1 MEDKHSDT
9 KGQAFARPNRF
20 KTFYTGIRFRLMA
33 WFSLVL
39 ALVLIGFSAFVY
51 TRQSQDLRNV
61 AVNSLA
67 LKTRQLEDLF
77 RFERLQS
84 LQDIRQLI
92 PTLVSGGVS
101 LIQEDEVLVL
111 SDPVANWVAKLGP
124 VNDVDITRMVA
135 TARQVVT
142 GGEPENYNFG
152 IVSTVNNQN
161 QDYQFLI
168 TPILAPGGLVG
179 YMLLGR
185 PADPGG
191 SLPSLLATLGL
202 ASLAILAGSA
212 GIGFWLANQVLH
224 PVQMITRAAR
234 QISETDLSRRLNLK
248 SSDEMGELA
257 NTFDRMLG
265 RLQSAFERQRQ
276 FTADASHELRTPL
289 TIIGLETSRTLEAKR
304 PVSEY
309 ERTLRVIQTENEHM
323 THLVN
328 DLLTLSRLES
338 GQTQPHMED
347 VDLSDA
353 TLEVVERLA
362 PLATAKHIHLEAG
375 ELPEAPVK
383 GDRAYLV
390 QMISNLME
398 NAIKYVPDGMGQ
410 VKVETGCEDSRVW
423 VRVEDNG
430 PGISDEDLPH
440 LFERFYRADKARLRA
455 GGNDP
460 GGSGLGLAIV
470 QWIAHAHGGKVN
482 VTSRLG
488 EGSTFEVVL
497 PNRNGMN

>member
-1 MEDKHSDT
+1 MEEQT
-9 KGQAFARPNRF
+9 APRPNRF
-20 KTFYTGIRFRLMA
+20 KTFFSGIRFRLMA

-39 ALVLIGFSAFVY
+39 ALVLVGFSVFVY
-51 TRQSQDLRNV
+51 TRQSQDLHTT
-61 AVNSLA
+61 AVNRLVI
-67 LKTRQLEDLF
+67 KTHQLEDLF
-77 RFERLQS
+77 RFEGLQS
-84 LQDIRQLI
+84 LQDIRQLM

-111 SDPVANWVAKLGP
+111 SDPIANWVAKLGP
-124 VNDVDITRMVA
+124 VDNEDITRMVA

-142 GGEPENYNFG
+142 GEETESYDFG
-152 IVSTVNNQN
+152 IVSTATNQN

-168 TPILAPGGLVG
+168 TPILARGGLVG

-185 PADPGG
+185 PTDPGG
-191 SLPSLLATLGL
+191 TLPSLLATLGL

-212 GIGFWLANQVLH
+212 GIGYWLASQVLH
-224 PVQMITRAAR
+224 PVQVITRAAR

-248 SSDEMGELA
+248 SSDEMGEMA
-257 NTFDRMLG
+257 NTFDRMLA
-265 RLQSAFERQRQ
+265 RLQAAFERQRQ

-289 TIIGLETSRTLEAKR
+289 TIIGLETSRVLEAKR
-304 PVSEY
+304 PTTEY

-323 THLVN
+323 TRLVN

-338 GQTQPHMED
+338 GQTQPQMED

-375 ELPEAPVK
+375 ELPEAPVR
-383 GDRAYLV
+383 GDRSYLV

-398 NAIKYVPDGMGQ
+398 NAIKYVPEDTGRVQ
-410 VKVETGCEDSRVW
+410 VETGCEESQVW

-430 PGISDEDLPH
+430 PGIADEDLPH
-440 LFERFYRADKARLRA
+440 LFERFYRADKARRRA
-455 GGNDP
+455 GENDP

-470 QWIAHAHGGKVN
+470 QWIARAHGGKVN
-482 VTSRLG
+482 VKSRPG
-488 EGSTFEVVL
+488 EGTTFEVVL
-497 PNRNGMN
+497 PCRI

>member
-1 MEDKHSDT
+1 MEERLPDSNGRPD
-9 KGQAFARPNRF
+9 PNRF
-20 KTFYTGIRFRLMA
+20 KAFYTGIRFRLMA

-39 ALVLIGFSAFVY
+39 ALVLIVFSAFVY
-51 TRQSQDLRNV
+51 TRQSQDLHNV

-67 LKTRQLEDLF
+67 IKTHQLEELF

-84 LQDIRQLI
+84 LQDIRQLL
-92 PTLVSGGVS
+92 PSLVSGGVA

-111 SDPVANWVAKLGP
+111 ADPAASWAAKLGP
-124 VNDVDITRMVA
+124 IEDADITRMVA

-142 GGEPENYNFG
+142 GEEPANYEFG
-152 IVSTVNNQN
+152 ILSTSNNQN

-168 TPILAPGGLVG
+168 TPIFARGGLVG

-185 PADPGG
+185 PTDPGG

-202 ASLAILAGSA
+202 ASLAILIGSA
-212 GIGFWLANQVLH
+212 GIGYWLAGQVLN
-224 PVQMITRAAR
+224 PVQVITRAAR

-248 SSDEMGELA
+248 SPDEMGELA
-257 NTFDRMLG
+257 NTFDRMLA

-289 TIIGLETSRTLEAKR
+289 TIIGLETSRALEAKR
-304 PVSEY
+304 TAGEY

-338 GQTQPHMED
+338 GQTQPQMEA
-347 VDLSDA
+347 VDLSDVA
-353 TLEVVERLA
+353 LEVVERLA
-362 PLATAKHIHLEAG
+362 PLAAARHIHLEAG
-375 ELPEAPVK
+375 ELPESPVR
-383 GDRAYLV
+383 GDRAQLV

-398 NAIKYVPDGMGQ
+398 NAIKYVPETTGRVQ
-410 VKVETGCEDSRVW
+410 VETGCHDSRAW
-423 VRVEDNG
+423 VRVVDNG
-430 PGISDEDLPH
+430 PGISDEDRPH

-455 GGNDP
+455 GDSDP

-470 QWIAHAHGGKVN
+470 QWIAHAHGGEVR
-482 VTSRLG
+482 VESRLG
-488 EGSTFEVVL
+488 EGAAFEVAL
-497 PNRNGMN
+497 PSQVGKK